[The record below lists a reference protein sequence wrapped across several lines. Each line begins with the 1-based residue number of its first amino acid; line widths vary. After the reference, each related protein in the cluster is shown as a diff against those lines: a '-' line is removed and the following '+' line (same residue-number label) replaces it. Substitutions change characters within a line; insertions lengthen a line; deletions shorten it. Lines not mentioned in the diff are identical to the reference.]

1 MPKEKNDPK
10 YTTTLND
17 FFRIT
22 GQENKIK
29 EDKEK
34 EIIEIR
40 ESELDR
46 IISKNSDLDKY
57 RIDKEKDPKIVQVTK
72 RRNLFI

>member
-1 MPKEKNDPK
+1 M
-10 YTTTLND
+10 T

-34 EIIEIR
+34 EIIEIK

-72 RRNLFI
+72 KRNLFI